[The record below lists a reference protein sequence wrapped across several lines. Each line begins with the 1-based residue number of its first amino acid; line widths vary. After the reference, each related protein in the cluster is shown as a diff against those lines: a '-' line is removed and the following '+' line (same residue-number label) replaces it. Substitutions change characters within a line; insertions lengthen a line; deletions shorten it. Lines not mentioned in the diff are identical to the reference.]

1 MDRSLLFNLASLVTS
16 SYGLYKCSHIALPQS
31 LAPAGQKQFLTNIS
45 LVATVSH
52 NVVTLVLHLAKYL
65 RACRL
70 QKQHIERA
78 FARATASADEVH
90 KLKQDSKPAHC
101 SGSEQ
106 DSGDCIFTVINR
118 HVTLPLAL
126 VLESVVATVYWP
138 LRIFAIHLILQG
150 AKRKSPIPLE
160 VDVSIHLLPIIYLL
174 ADYYVSGSSQ
184 RFKIPLLPAWIIVAA
199 IGLAYKFYLGFLIDP
214 SMGQKYPYPFLDVAE
229 PYKSVIFV
237 VVTSFGW
244 LFYVGYRAWPPKE
257 VAKEGFQERV
267 KLD

>member
-1 MDRSLLFNLASLVTS
+1 MDYSLVFNLASLITS
-16 SYGLYKCSHIALPQS
+16 SYGLYKCSHIQLPQS
-31 LAPAGQKQFLTNIS
+31 LASAGQKQFLTNIS

-52 NVVTLVLHLAKYL
+52 NVVTLVLHLAKHL
-65 RACRL
+65 RGRRL
-70 QKQHIERA
+70 QKQYKEKA
-78 FARATASADEVH
+78 FARATASAEEVH
-90 KLKQDSKPAHC
+90 KLKDDPSTASSSNPDQQPC
-101 SGSEQ
+101 LLTQ
-106 DSGDCIFTVINR
+106 INR

-150 AKRKSPIPLE
+150 VKAKSPIPLS
-160 VDVSIHLLPIIYLL
+160 VDVSIHLLPILYLL
-174 ADYYVSGSSQ
+174 SDYYISGASQ
-184 RFKIPLLPAWIIVAA
+184 RFKIPLAPAWAIVAS

-214 SMGQKYPYPFLDVAE
+214 SQGQKYPYPFLDVSE

-237 VVTSFGW
+237 IVTSFGW

-257 VAKEGFQERV
+257 TSKERV